1 VITREDQKRQV
12 GGLILVERQRRKQT
26 TGAMMEMAMDLKK
39 KKNLEDGK
47 GNSFGVLHYDNL
59 HSLACDV
66 KLQVGGDIVEAREIF
81 ETLIDNENSKY
92 DNFVSKNP
100 KVFLLA
106 NLDVDG
112 SSQEAEADQQG

>member
-39 KKNLEDGK
+39 KKNLEVGK

-59 HSLACDV
+59 YSLACDV
-66 KLQVGGDIVEAREIF
+66 KLQVGGDIVEARENF

-112 SSQEAEADQQG
+112 SS